1 MVEVVAPISV
11 GELIDK
17 ITILRI
23 KLDKIRDGA
32 AHANVKREF
41 DQLME
46 IRARLGLA
54 ADLGPL
60 EERLHETNLRL
71 WKVED
76 DLRDLER
83 RGEFGPN
90 FVTLARSVYTLN
102 DERSALKRRINAV
115 TSSSIMEEKSYTFY
129 G

>member
-1 MVEVVAPISV
+1 MVDVVAPISV

-54 ADLGPL
+54 DLGPL
-60 EERLHETNLRL
+60 EEQLHETNLRL

-102 DERSALKRRINAV
+102 DQRSALKRRINAV